1 MKKHIIYSLIIFIS
15 TGSLVMSQDEAS
27 EEPKK
32 EEAVPLETTNLANQL
47 LDDILNLH
55 TLFYR
60 QMSSP
65 DVSDLI
71 TGRIKRWQRKGELK
85 VPPNTEWSAFK
96 FLIFKLGSQLAQIKG
111 NKQFID
117 ELRKNHD
124 TYNALK
130 KLHESLGKV
139 KGNVQISAQKKEK
152 VQKFLNS
159 LKIYAHQLY
168 TNKLLEKTNAI
179 LAKMPPEKPT
189 PSEAPYEPFEPSYES
204 FDSSFEPYPSDIGF
218 DDFGGGADFDAGFG
232 DGFDFDLGSDF
243 DFDLDA
249 F

>member
-96 FLIFKLGSQLAQIKG
+96 FLIFKLG
-111 NKQFID
+111 
-117 ELRKNHD
+117 
-124 TYNALK
+124 
-130 KLHESLGKV
+130 
-139 KGNVQISAQKKEK
+139 
-152 VQKFLNS
+152 
-159 LKIYAHQLY
+159 
-168 TNKLLEKTNAI
+168 
-179 LAKMPPEKPT
+179 
-189 PSEAPYEPFEPSYES
+189 
-204 FDSSFEPYPSDIGF
+204 
-218 DDFGGGADFDAGFG
+218 
-232 DGFDFDLGSDF
+232 
-243 DFDLDA
+243 
-249 F
+249 